1 MKNIFNFNPSHKM
14 NPSTDLEIL
23 NYLKTNFVFLTSRL
37 PVSKSFTNRI
47 RSYQKH
53 LNNLFDYWLDEP
65 KYNLARTHW
74 KNTVQHF
81 LENIYLPSNDDYVE
95 LEKMY
100 TRITNRKITR
110 AVQGEKSD
118 FVEERQDE
126 CHVCCGEINE
136 YISCGHYVC
145 KTCIINSGKETC
157 PLCRK
162 VVSLN
167 IEEVKQMNIVSERM
181 KREKYEEER
190 RQILSNENHVEQ
202 RSVTQE
208 EITRMI
214 STGLTM
220 YRGPLR
226 AMALNILRPWCAL
239 YEMHN
244 FSIENPVY
252 QQARRI
258 VG

>member
-1 MKNIFNFNPSHKM
+1 M

-23 NYLKTNFVFLTSRL
+23 TYLKTNFQRL
-37 PVSKSFTNRI
+37 SWVLPASKFFTNKI
-47 RSYQKH
+47 RTYQKH
-53 LNNLFDYWLDEP
+53 LDNLFDYWLNERNYDL
-65 KYNLARTHW
+65 KKSYW

-81 LENIYLPSNDDYVE
+81 LENVYLPNNDDYLD

-100 TRITNRKITR
+100 IRLTNQKLAR
-110 AVQGEKSD
+110 AIQGEKSD
-118 FVEERQDE
+118 FVEEKQEE

-136 YISCGHYVC
+136 HLSCGHFVC
-145 KTCIINSGKETC
+145 KSCIINSGKETC

-167 IEEVKQMNIVSERM
+167 IEEVKQLNKVNERM

-190 RQILSNENHVEQ
+190 RQLLSQQPNQ
-202 RSVTQE
+202 RHQTVTQE
-208 EITRMI
+208 ELTRYLL
-214 STGLTM
+214 TGLEM

-226 AMALNILRPWCAL
+226 AMSLNVLRPWCAL
-239 YEMHN
+239 YEIHN
-244 FSIENPVY
+244 FSNENPVY

-258 VG
+258 IGNN